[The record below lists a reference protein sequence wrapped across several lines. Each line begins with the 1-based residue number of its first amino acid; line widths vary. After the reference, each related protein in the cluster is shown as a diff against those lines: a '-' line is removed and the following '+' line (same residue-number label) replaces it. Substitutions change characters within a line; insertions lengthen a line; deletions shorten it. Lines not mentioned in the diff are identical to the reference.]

1 MPIQTLLIS
10 AGLVL
15 LMELGDKTML
25 TTMCLSAQYRRPG
38 LVLLATMLALA
49 ASSIIAVIIGSI
61 LSATLPIEIITYVS
75 GILFIG
81 LGIYT
86 LAKTNS
92 EEPDTCDNP
101 GTLFGMFSLV
111 LLSELGDKSQ
121 ITILALA
128 ADSSFA
134 IMVFIGAIIGFL
146 IVNSLGALAGNRVA
160 ARIRSGTNSTQNCE
174 ACCWSGFH
182 TIWCAHSLWH
192 SLNVTVY
199 DDEAFYEQ
207 FDLIEFELEGEDTI
221 ES

>member
-25 TTMCLSAQYRRPG
+25 TTMCLSAQYRRPR
-38 LVLLATMLALA
+38 LVLIATMLALA
-49 ASSIIAVIIGSI
+49 TSSVIAVIIGYI
-61 LSATLPIEIITYVS
+61 LSATLPIRIIAYVS

-81 LGIYT
+81 LGVYA
-86 LAKTNS
+86 LLNANS
-92 EEPDTCDNP
+92 EEPDSCDNP

-134 IMVFIGAIIGFL
+134 IMVFIGSMMGFL
-146 IVNSLGALAGNRVA
+146 IVNSLGALAGDRVA
-160 ARIRSGTNSTQNCE
+160 ARIPLR
-174 ACCWSGFH
+174 
-182 TIWCAHSLWH
+182 IVKRVVSLVFI
-192 SLNVTVY
+192 LFG
-199 DDEAFYEQ
+199 A
-207 FDLIEFELEGEDTI
+207 LIVLGI
-221 ES
+221 L

>member
-25 TTMCLSAQYRRPG
+25 TTMCLSAQYRRPR
-38 LVLLATMLALA
+38 LVLIATMLALA
-49 ASSIIAVIIGSI
+49 TSSVIAVIIGYI
-61 LSATLPIEIITYVS
+61 LSATLPIRIIAYVS

-81 LGIYT
+81 LGVYA
-86 LAKTNS
+86 LLNANS
-92 EEPDTCDNP
+92 EEPDSCDNP

-134 IMVFIGAIIGFL
+134 IMVFIGSMMGFL
-146 IVNSLGALAGNRVA
+146 IVNSLGALAGDRVA
-160 ARIRSGTNSTQNCE
+160 ARIPLRIVKRVVGLVFILFG
-174 ACCWSGFH
+174 A
-182 TIWCAHSLWH
+182 
-192 SLNVTVY
+192 
-199 DDEAFYEQ
+199 
-207 FDLIEFELEGEDTI
+207 LIVLGI
-221 ES
+221 L

>member
-49 ASSIIAVIIGSI
+49 TSSVIAVIIGSL

-86 LAKTNS
+86 LAKANS

-134 IMVFIGAIIGFL
+134 IMVFIGSIIGFL

-160 ARIRSGTNSTQNCE
+160 ARIPLKIVRRVVGLVFILFG
-174 ACCWSGFH
+174 A
-182 TIWCAHSLWH
+182 
-192 SLNVTVY
+192 
-199 DDEAFYEQ
+199 
-207 FDLIEFELEGEDTI
+207 LIVLGI
-221 ES
+221 L

>member
-49 ASSIIAVIIGSI
+49 TSSVIAVIIGSI

-86 LAKTNS
+86 LAKANS

-134 IMVFIGAIIGFL
+134 IMVFIGSIIGFL
-146 IVNSLGALAGNRVA
+146 IVNSLGALAGDRVA
-160 ARIRSGTNSTQNCE
+160 ARIPLKIVRRVVGLVFILF
-174 ACCWSGFH
+174 G
-182 TIWCAHSLWH
+182 
-192 SLNVTVY
+192 V
-199 DDEAFYEQ
+199 
-207 FDLIEFELEGEDTI
+207 LIVLGI
-221 ES
+221 L

>member
-1 MPIQTLLIS
+1 MPIQTLLTS

-25 TTMCLSAQYRRPG
+25 TTMCLSAQYRRPR

-49 ASSIIAVIIGSI
+49 TSSAVAVIIGYV
-61 LSATLPIEIITYVS
+61 LSTTLPIEIISYVS

-86 LAKTNS
+86 LARANS
-92 EEPDTCDNP
+92 EVPDTCDNP

-128 ADSSFA
+128 AQSTFA
-134 IMVFIGAIIGFL
+134 IMVFIGSLIGLL
-146 IVNSLGALAGNRVA
+146 IVNSLGALAGDRVA
-160 ARIRSGTNSTQNCE
+160 ARIPLKIVKKVVGVVFVLF
-174 ACCWSGFH
+174 G
-182 TIWCAHSLWH
+182 
-192 SLNVTVY
+192 V
-199 DDEAFYEQ
+199 
-207 FDLIEFELEGEDTI
+207 LIVLGI
-221 ES
+221 L